1 MKTKLLI
8 TALALVSLVGTA
20 RAQQEP
26 ELLNLPGDNLNLYAV
41 MKIFQESET
50 LELFEKTLNE
60 QDNRVNNLDL
70 NGDNYVDY
78 IRVIDQPEGKVHY
91 IILQVAVTATENQD
105 VAVFVVKQDRDGD
118 VIIQLIGDEAL
129 YGKYYIVEPYY
140 DTDGGST
147 PNPGYYG
154 NYGNTETVVVHH
166 TTTHHVAAWPVIRFI
181 FLPTYVVW
189 HSPFYWGYYPVYW
202 RPWSPWYWHHYYG
215 YHWHWHHHY
224 YGHYHHV
231 RHFRYEPW
239 HEHYYGKRR
248 SFSTTVQFRKER
260 GEFNATYSRPETL
273 ANGTADFKRKNP
285 SMTVR
290 EEPDIKKI
298 RTAESSGKAMPV
310 RTGQTEESKVRTAAQ
325 EQKKEAVKQ
334 ATEKNARTEAA
345 PSRTEQKK
353 ETPGSTAAPQKASNK
368 EAAKTTAAPQKPGKR
383 EEAKSA
389 PAPKKA
395 AKKEEAKPA
404 PAPKQEAK
412 KEETK
417 SAPKKEAGKEKK
429 TTGGNSRAENSSS
442 SKDQPSGSRTGRK

>member
-8 TALALVSLVGTA
+8 TALALVSLLGTV

-91 IILQVAVTATENQD
+91 IVLQVAVTATENQD

-215 YHWHWHHHY
+215 YHYHWHHHY

-231 RHFRYEPW
+231 NHFRYEPW

-248 SFSTTVQFRKER
+248 SFSTTVLARQER
-260 GEFNATYSRPETL
+260 GEFNATYSKPETL

-285 SMTVR
+285 SVTVR
-290 EEPDIKKI
+290 EEPDVKKI
-298 RTAESSGKAMPV
+298 RMAESSGKAMPV
-310 RTGQTEESKVRTAAQ
+310 RTAKSGESKVRTAGQ
-325 EQKKEAVKQ
+325 DQKKEAVNQSAAKP
-334 ATEKNARTEAA
+334 ARTEAA
-345 PSRTEQKK
+345 PGRTDQVK
-353 ETPGSTAAPQKASNK
+353 ETPKSAKKEETKVKAATQKSAKKEEVRSTPAPQKSAKKEETKVKAAPQKS
-368 EAAKTTAAPQKPGKR
+368 
-383 EEAKSA
+383 
-389 PAPKKA
+389 
-395 AKKEEAKPA
+395 
-404 PAPKQEAK
+404 AK

-417 SAPKKEAGKEKK
+417 SAPKREAGSQNK
-429 TTGGNSRAENSSS
+429 SSS
-442 SKDQPSGSRTGRK
+442 GSGKKDNSGSGSKDQQSDSRTGRK